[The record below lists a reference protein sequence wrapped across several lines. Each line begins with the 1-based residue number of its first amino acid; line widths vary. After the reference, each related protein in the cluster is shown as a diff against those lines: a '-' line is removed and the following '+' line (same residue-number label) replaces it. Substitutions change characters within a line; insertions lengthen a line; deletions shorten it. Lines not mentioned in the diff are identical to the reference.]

1 MLSIEIL
8 LKNLETVHSEL
19 IDPEVDPDDKL
30 ESEIN
35 GDYNNLKTF
44 ILGYLTVFNKRKRF
58 SEDFYI
64 LSESERKIKFD
75 NIKILLFDR
84 IEQIEYKYVS
94 KLLDIEHLYKT
105 STLPG
110 LHPCIYDI
118 IEYCLKKPCELVGCS
133 EFLVEFINIQKDSFN
148 KLMTN

>member
-1 MLSIEIL
+1 MLSIEII
-8 LKNLETVHSEL
+8 KNLETVHNEL

-44 ILGYLTVFNKRKRF
+44 MLGYLTVFNKRKRF

-84 IEQIEYKYVS
+84 IEQIEYKCVS

-105 STLPG
+105 SVLPG

-118 IEYCLKKPCELVGCS
+118 IECCLKKPCELVGCS
-133 EFLVEFINIQKDSFN
+133 EFLVEFVNIQKDSFN